1 MYYIIPY
8 KESYIIPYKILLT
21 VLFKPHLGP
30 FLKIFYKYFQNIFQI
45 WLDCVSKNQPTT
57 HCNPSE
63 CQKQLYEIK
72 KTKIINERVNKS
84 NFNPGQVVDMSK
96 EKLFIQ
102 TGNGLISI
110 TRLQLEGK
118 KSLDIKSFLNGYTL
132 NIGDYF
138 GK

>member
-1 MYYIIPY
+1 
-8 KESYIIPYKILLT
+8 
-21 VLFKPHLGP
+21 
-30 FLKIFYKYFQNIFQI
+30 
-45 WLDCVSKNQPTT
+45 
-57 HCNPSE
+57 
-63 CQKQLYEIK
+63 
-72 KTKIINERVNKS
+72 
-84 NFNPGQVVDMSK
+84 MSK

-138 GK
+138 GN